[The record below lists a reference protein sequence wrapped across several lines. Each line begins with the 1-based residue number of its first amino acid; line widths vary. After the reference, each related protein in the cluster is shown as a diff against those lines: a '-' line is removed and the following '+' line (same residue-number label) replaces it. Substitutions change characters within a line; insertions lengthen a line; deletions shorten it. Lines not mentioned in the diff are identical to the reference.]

1 MIPRNFLDI
10 AVNAPAKSDW
20 LIRVLTVVLPPVP
33 GVIAVATCIFCCVMF
48 ALSGGKVGVLPWAG
62 FAGFIALAVWLIVYT
77 SLSTVL
83 VASLLYRRLR
93 FGASVKRAVSKNDVQ
108 AD

>member
-1 MIPRNFLDI
+1 MIPRNSLDI
-10 AVNAPAKSDW
+10 AVNAPATSDW

-77 SLSTVL
+77 SLSSVL
-83 VASLLYRRLR
+83 VASLLFRRLR
-93 FGASVKRAVSKNDVQ
+93 FGASVKRPVSKNDVQ

>member
-1 MIPRNFLDI
+1 MNPRNSI
-10 AVNAPAKSDW
+10 GTAVKAPATGDW
-20 LIRVLTVVLPPVP
+20 LIRVLTVALPPVP
-33 GVIAVATCIFCCVMF
+33 GVIAIATFIFCCVMF

-62 FAGFIALAVWLIVYT
+62 FAGFIALAAWLIVYT

-83 VASLLYRRLR
+83 VASLLFRRLR
-93 FGASVKRAVSKNDVQ
+93 FGASEKRAVSKNDIQ

>member
-1 MIPRNFLDI
+1 MIPRNSLDI
-10 AVNAPAKSDW
+10 AVNAQATSDW
-20 LIRVLTVVLPPVP
+20 LIRVLAVVLPPVP

-83 VASLLYRRLR
+83 VASLLFRRLR

>member
-1 MIPRNFLDI
+1 MIPRKSLDI
-10 AVNAPAKSDW
+10 AVNAQATSDW

-83 VASLLYRRLR
+83 VASLLFRRLR